1 MKTTILPALV
11 LLAAASSANAWI
23 VPVNHRSGITAE
35 DSLNW
40 NQFANWEW
48 ITTNNTRSASTASG
62 MGVALSSSGWTRRY
76 QQGNNFFGGFAGGDA
91 LLYQTAYPSY
101 QRIDFAQP
109 VQAFTVQVS
118 AGLGSGGNPYSG
130 TYVANVRI
138 YDTLNNLLADYS
150 SPTWYMYETFS
161 GAIVTPPVMGAFSSE
176 RNIGRIDIG
185 VTLGG
190 GGGSMINRVDLFIP
204 APGAAAILGLGGL
217 LAVRRRRAA
226 WAGRPDRG
234 AAAVNGH
241 LLSE

>member
-1 MKTTILPALV
+1 MKTMIIPALI
-11 LLAAASSANAWI
+11 LLASASSASAWI
-23 VPVNHRSGITAE
+23 FPVTSRGSIVAQ

-48 ITTNNTRSASTASG
+48 ITTNNTRSASTANG
-62 MGVALSSSGWTRRY
+62 MGVALSSNGWTRRY

-91 LLYQTAYPSY
+91 LLYQTAYPSH
-101 QRIDFAQP
+101 QRIDFAEP
-109 VQAFTVQVS
+109 VQAFTVQIS
-118 AGLGSGGNPYSG
+118 AGLGSGGNPYGGS
-130 TYVANVRI
+130 YIANVRV

-150 SPTWYMYETFS
+150 SPEWRMYETFS

-204 APGAAAILGLGGL
+204 APGTAAILGLGGL
-217 LAVRRRRAA
+217 LASRRRRA
-226 WAGRPDRG
+226 
-234 AAAVNGH
+234 
-241 LLSE
+241 